1 MQVDFLTM
9 ACFRDQLDG
18 LLGARVQ
25 QVVLP
30 DARSIALELYAGERV
45 NLYASTDPQASRMLL
60 VPEKPRRGVDTQTPF
75 LLLLRKW
82 VRGARLVDVTQPP
95 WERVLILH
103 FSGRAGECRLVVELM
118 GRYSN
123 IVLVGVDGTVLDA
136 VKHVTSRMSRYRTT
150 LPGQP
155 YQPPPPPRDRKPP
168 AMLTEEGW
176 ADKLIHAPLD
186 EPLHQ
191 WLLSQLLGVSR
202 VAARELAVRATGDAA
217 APVRVCTPQT
227 IAAAVQGL
235 FKPLNDGWWTPHVA
249 LDEAGSVIAFTPF
262 EPRQFA
268 RIEPAVDISQAMW
281 RFFEGRGM
289 ADSYAAAREA
299 VSDLIIDTGRRLE
312 NRLSKLRKEEGDE
325 AELADLRIAGE
336 LLLMYQNQ
344 VPGGAGEV
352 SLLGYDGTPRVVA
365 LNPELTPVEN
375 AQAYFRRYEKMRR
388 AADHIPGLV
397 EKLKSEQAY
406 LDQLEADLALAESR
420 PEIDAV
426 RDSLAAAGWAPPRR
440 RKIADQVSEPRRFE
454 VGGFRIYVGRNSRQ
468 NEQITFRRAGP
479 EDLWLHVRGLPGAH
493 VVIRRGRQEVPEDII
508 KRAAGLAAFY
518 SRARDSESQVAVD
531 VTERRFVRRMRGKH
545 PGMVTYRNER
555 TVWVTGKDIQD
566 WAAEAF

>member
-1 MQVDFLTM
+1 
-9 ACFRDQLDG
+9 
-18 LLGARVQ
+18 
-25 QVVLP
+25 
-30 DARSIALELYAGERV
+30 
-45 NLYASTDPQASRMLL
+45 
-60 VPEKPRRGVDTQTPF
+60 
-75 LLLLRKW
+75 
-82 VRGARLVDVTQPP
+82 
-95 WERVLILH
+95 
-103 FSGRAGECRLVVELM
+103 
-118 GRYSN
+118 
-123 IVLVGVDGTVLDA
+123 
-136 VKHVTSRMSRYRTT
+136 
-150 LPGQP
+150 
-155 YQPPPPPRDRKPP
+155 
-168 AMLTEEGW
+168 MLTEEGW

-235 FKPLNDGWWTPHVA
+235 FMPLNDGWWTPHVA
-249 LDEAGSVIAFTPF
+249 LDEAGAVIAFTPF

-352 SLLGYDGTPRVVA
+352 SLLGYDGTPLVVA
-365 LNPELTPVEN
+365 LNPALTPVEN

-426 RDSLAAAGWAPPRR
+426 RDSLAAAGWAPRR
-440 RKIADQVSEPRRFE
+440 RQKIADQVSEPRRFE

-508 KRAAGLAAFY
+508 KRAASLAAFY
-518 SRARDSESQVAVD
+518 SRARGSESQVAVD

-566 WAAEAF
+566 WAADAC